1 MLSALAIL
9 GLEGS
14 SGAASYALQ
23 CTCSCMLQFAV
34 LSEEDLEETAF
45 ERGSEPVWCS
55 NLTTVGFINSHCIL
69 NGIISSPKT
78 R

>member
-1 MLSALAIL
+1 
-9 GLEGS
+9 
-14 SGAASYALQ
+14 
-23 CTCSCMLQFAV
+23 MLQFAV

-45 ERGSEPVWCS
+45 ERGSVPVWCS

-69 NGIISSPKT
+69 NGVISSPKT